1 MPRAN
6 HHFLPG
12 HVWHITH
19 CYYQKKFSLTFAR
32 DRHRYLYW
40 VFEAKKRFDL
50 PGLNDIVTSNTFL
63 RRSLP

>member
-19 CYYQKKFSLTFAR
+19 RCHQKEISTEVLQPKVYCPRKPACRVLAR
-32 DRHRYLYW
+32 AQALP
-40 VFEAKKRFDL
+40 VKADL
-50 PGLNDIVTSNTFL
+50 VEFKPKGH
-63 RRSLP
+63 